1 MKEKV
6 KETDKWIT
14 INPCNLG
21 FYDVETHDIYDPDEL
36 DFAAEFDWQSFR
48 REVAKD
54 ILAGMLSNPG
64 KIDIENKRLQ
74 TIEGFVNGAVM
85 IADELIKQ
93 LQ

>member
-1 MKEKV
+1 MNAKI
-6 KETDKWIT
+6 KETGKLVT
-14 INPCNLG
+14 VG

-36 DFAAEFDWQSFR
+36 DFVPEFDWQSFR
-48 REVAKD
+48 REAAKD

-64 KIDIENKRLQ
+64 RINIENQRLQ

-85 IADELIKQ
+85 IADELIRQ